1 MVNANTGKF
10 DPRHLYGTSNQD
22 VFRWPGIT
30 LGVERQ
36 ALALFVVSLVMP
48 GAPLLFWGEEQAFY
62 VLENSNQNYGEI
74 FLASQIEGVSDKCSV
89 WSITDVVCTSMAT
102 PWLLHSRI

>member
-1 MVNANTGKF
+1 MINANTGRF

-30 LGVERQ
+30 LGTERQ

-62 VLENSNQNYGEI
+62 VLENSNQNYGET
-74 FLASQIEGVSDKCSV
+74 FCDFRIEDGSNVCSI
-89 WSITDVVCTSMAT
+89 WSITHVLCASVAAA
-102 PWLLHSRI
+102 WLLQSRV